1 VRVAVAMSGGVD
13 SSVAAAMM
21 RDQGHEVFGLTLQL
35 WPKEMAA
42 RDFDKHHGCCSL
54 DAVEDARR
62 VANRLRIP
70 YYVLNFEDDFRAAV
84 IDPFTQAYLEGR
96 TPNPCIRCNETI
108 KFGLLL
114 TKALALGADR
124 LATGHYARIADGPC
138 GYTLHTAVDDRKDQS
153 YVLYQLGQ
161 EELRV
166 LAFPIGDLTKAQV
179 RETASA
185 LGLVTATKPESQEIC
200 FVADGSYRTLLKER
214 FREQVGPGP
223 IVDDRGAVVGEHDGI
238 AMYTVG
244 QRSGLRLASAG
255 PSSPA
260 QYVSRIEAATNTLT
274 VGSADELLRRSCLV
288 EDARYIGGQAPPTPF
303 RAAVKI
309 RSHAPKAGATVTPLR
324 PHPALP
330 ERLKR
335 SHGTE
340 APLPWADGPGKRG
353 RETTAR
359 ARIEFDEPQ
368 RALAP
373 GQAAVFY
380 DGDRVIGGGTIAA
393 GDV

>member
-1 VRVAVAMSGGVD
+1 MKVAVAMSGGVD

-21 RDQGHEVFGLTLQL
+21 RDEGHEVFGVTLQL

-62 VANRLRIP
+62 VASRLGIP

-84 IDPFTQAYLEGR
+84 IDPFTEAYLQGR

-114 TKALALGADR
+114 RKALALGAQA
-124 LATGHYARIADGPC
+124 LATGHYARIERGPS
-138 GYTLHTAVDDRKDQS
+138 GYSLRKAVDQRKDQS

-166 LAFPIGDLTKAQV
+166 LRFPIGDWSKAQV
-179 RETASA
+179 REKAAALELKTA
-185 LGLVTATKPESQEIC
+185 LKPESQEIC

-214 FREQVGPGP
+214 FRDRVRPGA
-223 IVDDRGAVVGEHDGI
+223 IVDEAGVVVGEHDGI

-244 QRSGLRLASAG
+244 QRSGLRLQASGPASA
-255 PSSPA
+255 PR
-260 QYVSRIEAATNTLT
+260 YVSAIDGVTNTIR
-274 VGSADELLRRSCLV
+274 VGAPDELLRSSCRV
-288 EDARYIGGQAPPTPF
+288 EDVRYVEGIVPTAPFNAT
-303 RAAVKI
+303 VKI
-309 RSHAPKAGATVTPLR
+309 RSHAPEAGALITPL
-324 PHPALP
+324 
-330 ERLKR
+330 
-335 SHGTE
+335 G
-340 APLPWADGPGKRG
+340 DQV
-353 RETTAR
+353 
-359 ARIEFDEPQ
+359 RIDFDVPQ

-380 DGDRVIGGGTIAA
+380 DGDRVIGGGPIAVSD
-393 GDV
+393 G

>member
-1 VRVAVAMSGGVD
+1 MKVAVAMSGGVD

-21 RDQGHEVFGLTLQL
+21 RDEGHDVFGVTLQL

-62 VANRLRIP
+62 VASRLGIP

-84 IDPFTQAYLEGR
+84 IDPFTEAYLQGR

-114 TKALALGADR
+114 RKALALGAQA
-124 LATGHYARIADGPC
+124 LATGHYARIERSPS
-138 GYTLHTAVDDRKDQS
+138 GYSLRKAVDQRKDQS

-161 EELRV
+161 DELGV
-166 LAFPIGDLTKAQV
+166 LRFPIGDWSKSQV
-179 RETASA
+179 REKAAALELKTA
-185 LGLVTATKPESQEIC
+185 LKPESQEIC

-214 FREQVGPGP
+214 FRDRVRPGA
-223 IVDDRGAVVGEHDGI
+223 IVDESGAVVGQHDGI

-244 QRSGLRLASAG
+244 QRSGLRLQATGPASA
-255 PSSPA
+255 PS
-260 QYVSRIEAATNTLT
+260 YVSAIDGATNTIR
-274 VGSADELLRRSCLV
+274 VGGPDELLRSSCRV
-288 EDARYIGGQAPPTPF
+288 EDVRYVAGSVPSAPF
-303 RAAVKI
+303 KASVKI
-309 RSHAPKAGATVTPLR
+309 RSHAPEAAALITPLG
-324 PHPALP
+324 
-330 ERLKR
+330 EQ
-335 SHGTE
+335 
-340 APLPWADGPGKRG
+340 
-353 RETTAR
+353 
-359 ARIEFDEPQ
+359 ARIEFDAPQ

-380 DGDRVIGGGTIAA
+380 DGDRVIGGGPIAVSD
-393 GDV
+393 G

>member
-1 VRVAVAMSGGVD
+1 MSGGVD

-21 RDQGHEVFGLTLQL
+21 RDLGHEVFGLTLQL

-62 VANRLRIP
+62 VASRLHIP

-114 TKALALGADR
+114 KKALALGADV
-124 LATGHYARIADGPC
+124 LATGHYARIAEGPS
-138 GYTLHTAVDDRKDQS
+138 GYTLHMAVDERKDQS

-161 EELRV
+161 QELGV
-166 LAFPIGDLTKAQV
+166 LAFPIGDFTKAQV
-179 RETASA
+179 REKASA

-200 FVADGSYRTLLKER
+200 FVADGSYRTLLKDR
-214 FREQVGPGP
+214 FRQQVQPGP
-223 IVDDRGAVVGEHDGI
+223 IVDDSGAIVGEHDGI

-244 QRSGLRLASAG
+244 QRSGLRLAVGG
-255 PSSPA
+255 PRSQPT
-260 QYVSRIEAATNTLT
+260 YVSQIDPARNTVR
-274 VGSADELLRRSCLV
+274 VGGRDQLLRSSCRL
-288 EDARYIGGQAPPTPF
+288 EDVRYVAGHVPP
-303 RAAVKI
+303 AAFAASVKV
-309 RSHAPKAGATVTPLR
+309 RSHAPLAAAVVTPL
-324 PHPALP
+324 
-330 ERLKR
+330 
-335 SHGTE
+335 G
-340 APLPWADGPGKRG
+340 DQ
-353 RETTAR
+353 AR
-359 ARIEFDEPQ
+359 VDFDEPQ

-380 DGDRVIGGGTIAA
+380 DGDRVIGGGPIAA

>member
-13 SSVAAAMM
+13 SSVAAALM
-21 RDQGHEVFGLTLQL
+21 RDQGHEVFGVTLQL

-62 VANRLRIP
+62 VANRLGIP

-84 IDPFTQAYLEGR
+84 IDPFTTAYLEGR

-114 TKALALGADR
+114 KKALALGADR
-124 LATGHYARIADGPC
+124 LATGHYARIAEGPS
-138 GYTLHTAVDDRKDQS
+138 GYTLHTALDHRKDQS

-166 LAFPIGDLTKAQV
+166 LAFPIGDFTKAEV

-200 FVADGSYRTLLKER
+200 FVADGSYRMLLKDR
-214 FREQVGPGP
+214 FREQVRPGP

-244 QRSGLRLASAG
+244 QRSGLRLAARG
-255 PSSPA
+255 PRA
-260 QYVSRIEAATNTLT
+260 QPTYVSGIDAATNTIR
-274 VGSADELLRRSCLV
+274 VGGRDRLLRSSCRL
-288 EDARYIGGQAPPTPF
+288 EDVRYVAGNVPP
-303 RAAVKI
+303 AAFAAHVKV
-309 RSHAPKAGATVTPLR
+309 RSHAPLAPAVVTPI
-324 PHPALP
+324 
-330 ERLKR
+330 
-335 SHGTE
+335 G
-340 APLPWADGPGKRG
+340 DQ
-353 RETTAR
+353 

-380 DGDRVIGGGTIAA
+380 NGDRVIGGGPIAA

>member
-1 VRVAVAMSGGVD
+1 MSGGVD

-21 RDQGHEVFGLTLQL
+21 RDEGHEVFGLTLQL

-62 VANRLRIP
+62 VANRLGIP

-84 IDPFTQAYLEGR
+84 IDPFTQSYLEGR

-114 TKALALGADR
+114 KKALALGADA
-124 LATGHYARIADGPC
+124 LATGHYARIAPGPA
-138 GYTLHTAVDDRKDQS
+138 GFTLHKAADDRKDQS

-166 LAFPIGDLTKAQV
+166 VSFPIGDFTKAQV
-179 RETASA
+179 REKATA
-185 LGLVTATKPESQEIC
+185 LNLVTAAKPESQEIC

-214 FREQVGPGP
+214 FREQVRPGP
-223 IVDDRGAVVGEHDGI
+223 IVDDSGAVVGEHDGI

-244 QRSGLRLASAG
+244 QRSGLRLAAG
-255 PSSPA
+255 GPRSQPT
-260 QYVSRIEAATNTLT
+260 YVSGLDPATNTVR
-274 VGSADELLRRSCLV
+274 VGGKDQLLRSSCRV
-288 EDARYIGGQAPPTPF
+288 EDVRYVAGRVPP
-303 RAAVKI
+303 AAFAANVKV
-309 RSHAPKAGATVTPLR
+309 RSHAPLASAVVTPLGDQ
-324 PHPALP
+324 ACI
-330 ERLKR
+330 
-335 SHGTE
+335 
-340 APLPWADGPGKRG
+340 D
-353 RETTAR
+353 
-359 ARIEFDEPQ
+359 FDEPQ

-380 DGDRVIGGGTIAA
+380 DGDRVIGGGPIAA